1 MKKIGIYLTTLV
13 IITSF
18 FVGCT
23 ANEVEFEKTYECSFF
38 EIGYPS
44 YYEYLENSNK
54 VSFLEIDIPTP
65 NMTITLQSAKGLKRS
80 DAMRLE
86 QVLKEQVLMRD
97 SIRVATA
104 DIDGVDSLFVPVE
117 AAGGAV
123 GRSVVEVFFIPL
135 DDAYIQIELTPQS
148 RRDSEQTKL
157 MVESMRIK

>member
-1 MKKIGIYLTTLV
+1 M
-13 IITSF
+13 
-18 FVGCT
+18 
-23 ANEVEFEKTYECSFF
+23 
-38 EIGYPS
+38 
-44 YYEYLENSNK
+44 
-54 VSFLEIDIPTP
+54 SFLEIDIPTP

-97 SIRVATA
+97 SIRVATV